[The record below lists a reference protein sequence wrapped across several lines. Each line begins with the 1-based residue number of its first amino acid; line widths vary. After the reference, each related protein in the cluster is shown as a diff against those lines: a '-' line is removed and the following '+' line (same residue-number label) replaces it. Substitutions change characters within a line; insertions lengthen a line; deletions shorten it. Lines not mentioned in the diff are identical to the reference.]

1 MQPYLHLMQGVTTST
16 NARTLR
22 AIHAHPNPT
31 QQPSPKKETNLPHN
45 ATCIKRN
52 TRAFTIN
59 GPSYRLRGRT
69 DILKDAASPDS
80 NEPDQPE
87 EQR

>member
-1 MQPYLHLMQGVTTST
+1 M
-16 NARTLR
+16 ARTPVQFRVHQAHLTSQNA
-22 AIHAHPNPT
+22 AIV
-31 QQPSPKKETNLPHN
+31 Q
-45 ATCIKRN
+45 TCVP
-52 TRAFTIN
+52 FVTIN

-87 EQR
+87 DAR